1 MINYNAFAQI
11 GQIHTLAVDFAMQ
24 PFFRTFKKKNRQPT
38 KVKAKRFQ
46 KQKRKKEKKDTDDE

>member
-24 PFFRTFKKKNRQPT
+24 PFFRTFKKKKPSTNKSKSKTFSKT
-38 KVKAKRFQ
+38 KKK
-46 KQKRKKEKKDTDDE
+46 KRKKRYR